1 MPTQLPS
8 LSVFFPC
15 HNEVGNL
22 ERLVASARE
31 TLPRVADQWEVIV
44 VDDGSTDGTGPLA
57 DRLAADDPCVRVVH
71 HPHNRG
77 YGAAL
82 QSGFAAA
89 RYDYV
94 FFTDGDGQFDLA
106 EIALL
111 LPLLDQADLA
121 LGYRLR
127 RADPAHRLLYAWCY
141 KLLIRAILG
150 LKVRDLDCA
159 FKLLPRRLL
168 ESVTLTSNGALI
180 SAELLLKAQRAGF
193 TWAQVG
199 VHHYP
204 RISGQQSGG
213 DLRVILRMFREL
225 WQLRQEGSNTISRR
239 EE

>member
-22 ERLVASARE
+22 ERLVASAQSVLPGFARE
-31 TLPRVADQWEVIV
+31 WEVIL
-44 VDDGSTDGTGPLA
+44 VDDGSTDGTAPLA
-57 DRLAADDPCVRVVH
+57 DRLAASEPHVRVVH
-71 HPHNRG
+71 HPVNRG
-77 YGAAL
+77 YGGAL

-111 LPLLDQADLA
+111 LPLVDQADLV
-121 LGYRLR
+121 LGHRLR
-127 RADPAHRLLYAWCY
+127 RADPAHRRLYAFCY
-141 KLLIRAILG
+141 KLLIRTVLG

-159 FKLLPRRLL
+159 FKLIPRRVVDALA
-168 ESVTLTSNGALI
+168 LTSNGALI
-180 SAELLLKAQRAGF
+180 SAELLLQAQRAGF
-193 TWAQVG
+193 TWTQVG

-204 RISGQQSGG
+204 RQTGQQSGG
-213 DLRVILRMFREL
+213 SPRVILKMFREL
-225 WQLRQEGSNTISRR
+225 WGLRKGKPGGAG
-239 EE
+239 